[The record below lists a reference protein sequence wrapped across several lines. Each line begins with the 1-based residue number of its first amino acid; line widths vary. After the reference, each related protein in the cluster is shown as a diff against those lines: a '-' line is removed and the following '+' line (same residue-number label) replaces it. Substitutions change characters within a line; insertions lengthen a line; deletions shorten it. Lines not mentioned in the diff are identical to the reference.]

1 MTDPVVLVEHERL
14 AAEHIERALAAAGF
28 AVHRVVNGAEGLEYL
43 RTNVAACI
51 VLDHDQPL
59 DDGFQILH
67 GIRALQITSPVI
79 MMSSSNAAD
88 LIVKAIKADA
98 FDFVVKQG
106 DYGSRIVEKVREAI
120 ATGRERVTAHRV
132 VRPTFVGREPELRVL
147 DDELARV
154 VAGEGRVVL
163 ITGDEGIG
171 KTSLTLELANLGRAR
186 GCSILRG
193 QCHEAG
199 GAPAYWPWTQI
210 LRAYRKAAEP
220 EALAGDLG
228 DSMAA
233 LAWIAPTLR
242 PASAASEPEP
252 AMLTRFQIVD
262 GVTQFL
268 RRVAAR
274 RPLVLVLDDL
284 HRADGDSAHL
294 FRFVASEC
302 ADVPILIA
310 AAYRDDTAPAAVGD
324 DLTRVASLPLAT
336 VLRLG
341 RFDAAT
347 VRRYV
352 EEATGLR
359 PSSRV
364 VDAIFGKTDGHP
376 LFVAEVTRLL
386 ATDGRL
392 SEPGS
397 SGELRLAIPATR
409 RHAIADR
416 LTRLS
421 EGCRAVLGVAA
432 VLGHEFSTDVLGAVM
447 RTDGRTIRERLS
459 EAVNDHQ
466 VAASDEEPSRYRFTH
481 VLVRDVTYD
490 ALAPVERRALHRR
503 IADVLEAR
511 AGETWSADD
520 VEAPLAAI
528 AHHCREGAAT
538 PADHERALHWVVAAG
553 DHAALLMAHDDA
565 ARHFDA
571 ALLLLEKHRLTT
583 QTTHDLLAKLA
594 DARRCAGDTKGARAA
609 GRRALMLAETSGDPD
624 RVAAAAL
631 AFAGRL
637 PRFGAM
643 GSTSQVAAEL
653 ERALERLPESSR
665 ALRAQLMARLAE
677 ERAHGQGPSTPG
689 LARAAIDLARA
700 TGDPGV
706 LAAVLRTM
714 HSALWTPGDIEWRP
728 ALADEIV
735 ALAARTGDRLLGM
748 NGQLLRLWSA
758 LERGNVEAACQQLGV
773 CQQLARAIRLP
784 HFDWV
789 TAAARICLS
798 ITMSRLDEAERLI
811 DDALAKAAPT
821 EAVSML
827 LIVRGQRE
835 HVRFLRG
842 TTEDLTDWSHFV
854 LTNFPNLAPTVE
866 CFTVWMDTFLGHPER
881 ARGRFATLMENGCA
895 RVRRDGTWP
904 MNMAY
909 LAGAAVLLEDSE
921 AARTLYDLLAPF
933 AAYNVL
939 LPPCMLLGPVAHHLA
954 GLAALLGDEAAARRH
969 FEDALVLA
977 ERSGTRHW
985 LARTLLAYGRHLLT
999 SADPD
1004 DVQRGRALVES
1015 GRTLA
1020 ISVDAQRLLR
1030 GSEAP
1035 DDHPLSAPR
1044 LEPERTRFFHRDEDA
1059 WEVEFRGLRATVPA
1073 RAGMAYLRCL
1083 LERPGVPVPAIEL
1096 ASLGRDAALVST
1108 AGGPAADHRAL
1119 VGVRQRLIE
1128 IDAEITARAR
1138 RNESPSPDL
1147 LHERRE
1153 CARYL
1158 SRRGT
1163 ELIGTADRARSGVT
1177 KAITRAIAT
1186 ITRVHPALGH
1196 HLARHVETGRLC
1208 MYVADPAA
1216 PVVLEQ

>member
-1 MTDPVVLVEHERL
+1 
-14 AAEHIERALAAAGF
+14 
-28 AVHRVVNGAEGLEYL
+28 
-43 RTNVAACI
+43 
-51 VLDHDQPL
+51 
-59 DDGFQILH
+59 
-67 GIRALQITSPVI
+67 
-79 MMSSSNAAD
+79 
-88 LIVKAIKADA
+88 
-98 FDFVVKQG
+98 
-106 DYGSRIVEKVREAI
+106 
-120 ATGRERVTAHRV
+120 
-132 VRPTFVGREPELRVL
+132 
-147 DDELARV
+147 
-154 VAGEGRVVL
+154 
-163 ITGDEGIG
+163 
-171 KTSLTLELANLGRAR
+171 
-186 GCSILRG
+186 
-193 QCHEAG
+193 
-199 GAPAYWPWTQI
+199 
-210 LRAYRKAAEP
+210 
-220 EALAGDLG
+220 
-228 DSMAA
+228 
-233 LAWIAPTLR
+233 
-242 PASAASEPEP
+242 
-252 AMLTRFQIVD
+252 
-262 GVTQFL
+262 
-268 RRVAAR
+268 
-274 RPLVLVLDDL
+274 
-284 HRADGDSAHL
+284 
-294 FRFVASEC
+294 
-302 ADVPILIA
+302 
-310 AAYRDDTAPAAVGD
+310 
-324 DLTRVASLPLAT
+324 
-336 VLRLG
+336 
-341 RFDAAT
+341 
-347 VRRYV
+347 
-352 EEATGLR
+352 
-359 PSSRV
+359 
-364 VDAIFGKTDGHP
+364 
-376 LFVAEVTRLL
+376 
-386 ATDGRL
+386 
-392 SEPGS
+392 
-397 SGELRLAIPATR
+397 
-409 RHAIADR
+409 
-416 LTRLS
+416 
-421 EGCRAVLGVAA
+421 
-432 VLGHEFSTDVLGAVM
+432 
-447 RTDGRTIRERLS
+447 
-459 EAVNDHQ
+459 
-466 VAASDEEPSRYRFTH
+466 
-481 VLVRDVTYD
+481 
-490 ALAPVERRALHRR
+490 
-503 IADVLEAR
+503 
-511 AGETWSADD
+511 
-520 VEAPLAAI
+520 
-528 AHHCREGAAT
+528 
-538 PADHERALHWVVAAG
+538 
-553 DHAALLMAHDDA
+553 
-565 ARHFDA
+565 
-571 ALLLLEKHRLTT
+571 
-583 QTTHDLLAKLA
+583 
-594 DARRCAGDTKGARAA
+594 
-609 GRRALMLAETSGDPD
+609 MLAETSGDPD